1 MAFALNDRVKET
13 STTTGTGTFDL
24 AGAETGFESF
34 VSGVGTGNSTY
45 YAISNDGTTEF
56 EVGIGTVTDATPD
69 TLSRTTII
77 SSSNSDALVDFSAG
91 TKTVFCTL
99 PASRTPSAGMTAQT
113 FVNTHNST
121 ISDDQT
127 LDSGVLAGGNYIMSK
142 IEVDTIA
149 PQSGTQITLGES
161 GDTITIPAGATFD
174 ASSGTLTLADGSVT
188 NAKLANSAIT
198 INGSSV
204 SLGGSTT
211 IETGTSWQS
220 TIVTGTTLTAEA
232 GKGYWINTTSNA
244 CTITLPAS
252 ASVGDQIIFTDY
264 ARNWAT
270 NAVTLNTNS
279 LNFQGG
285 TTNVVYNTN
294 GQSVDIV
301 YSGATKGWIPNVDD
315 DVPNSQAYSAEYLVV
330 AGGASGSSGAGAGG
344 AGGMLSNYG
353 TSTIDFTI
361 SSTYTAVV
369 GAGGA
374 AVAQSTNG
382 NDGGDSTLSGT
393 GITTITA
400 FGGGGGANGGFI
412 GRDGGSGGGGAGG
425 IPITVG
431 GSGTVGQGNDGG
443 QGSSTPNYGSG
454 GGGGAGAVGGNGSGG
469 AGGAGGTG
477 LQNAI
482 TGTNTYYAGGGTGNV
497 GGSGGGTAG
506 SLGGGG
512 SGGRDFTAPGN
523 GTDGL
528 GGGGGGGG
536 HNTTRSTGGSGV
548 VILRVA
554 TANYSGTTT
563 GSPTV
568 TTDGTDTIIKF
579 TGNGTYTA

>member
-1 MAFALNDRVKET
+1 
-13 STTTGTGTFDL
+13 
-24 AGAETGFESF
+24 
-34 VSGVGTGNSTY
+34 
-45 YAISNDGTTEF
+45 
-56 EVGIGTVTDATPD
+56 
-69 TLSRTTII
+69 
-77 SSSNSDALVDFSAG
+77 
-91 TKTVFCTL
+91 
-99 PASRTPSAGMTAQT
+99 
-113 FVNTHNST
+113 
-121 ISDDQT
+121 
-127 LDSGVLAGGNYIMSK
+127 MSK

-149 PQSGTQITLGES
+149 PQSGTQVTLGES

-188 NAKLANSAIT
+188 NAKLAGSITNDKLANSGIT

-220 TIVTGTTLTAEA
+220 TIVTGATHTAVA
-232 GKGYWINTTSNA
+232 GEGYWIDTASNA

-252 ASVGDQIIFTDY
+252 ASVGDTIEFSDY
-264 ARNWAT
+264 ARNWGT

-285 TTNVVYNTN
+285 TTNIIYNTN
-294 GQSVDIV
+294 GQSVRIV
-301 YSGATKGWIPNVDD
+301 YSGATQGWIPTVDD

-361 SSTYTAVV
+361 GSVYTAVV

-374 AVAQSTNG
+374 APQGTPGTGTAG
-382 NDGGDSTLSGT
+382 NDGGNSTLSGT
-393 GITTITA
+393 GITTITS
-400 FGGGGGANGGFI
+400 FGGGGGSNSGSVL
-412 GRDGGSGGGGAGG
+412 GRDGGSAGGGSGG
-425 IPITVG
+425 IPASNG

-443 QGSSTPNYGSG
+443 NGTTTANYGAG
-454 GGGGAGAVGGNGSGG
+454 GGGGAGAAGGNGSGS
-469 AGGAGGTG
+469 AGGAGGIG

-497 GGSGGGTAG
+497 GGSGAGGAG
-506 SLGGGG
+506 SSGGGG
-512 SGGRDFTAPGN
+512 SGGRDFTAAGN

-536 HNTTRSTGGSGV
+536 YNAGTSSGGSGV

-554 TANYSGTTT
+554 TANYSSTTT

-568 TTDGTDTIIKF
+568 STDGTDTIIKF